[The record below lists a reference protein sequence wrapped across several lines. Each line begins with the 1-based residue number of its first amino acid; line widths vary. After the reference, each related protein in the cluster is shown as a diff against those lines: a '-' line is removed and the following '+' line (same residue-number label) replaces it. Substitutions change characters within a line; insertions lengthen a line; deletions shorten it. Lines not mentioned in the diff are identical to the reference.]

1 MIREFKGTSE
11 FARLADEL
19 PVRARVCLALFA
31 AEIALQY
38 LQSSPDFNLARN
50 SLNLAL
56 NWQSGDPTNPDTLEG
71 S

>member
-1 MIREFKGTSE
+1 MTKEFKGTSQL
-11 FARLADEL
+11 AMLADAL
-19 PVRARVCLALFA
+19 PVRARVSLVLFA
-31 AEIALQY
+31 AERALQY